1 MTPSQIKQA
10 LKIRVLRADK
20 AERLFNQAR
29 AVEAEAMNALNQAQW
44 QLENFDTSYEQRIEA
59 FFLRTSTGLSPD
71 TLHSTRTFHADLVLE
86 REGIV
91 VVIEKAEHA
100 FAVAN
105 QHVAERR
112 TEWAAASRAAD
123 NLRELYDKKV
133 SAEKRDQE
141 RREEMDADELSIARA
156 YRDAG

>member
-10 LKIRVLRADK
+10 LNIRVLRADK
-20 AERLFNQAR
+20 AERVLNHAR
-29 AVEAEAMNALNQAQW
+29 ALEVQAINTLHNAQW

-59 FFLRTSTGLSPD
+59 FFERTSTGLSPD
-71 TLHSTRTFHADLVLE
+71 SLHSTRTFHADLAAE
-86 REGIV
+86 RDGIV
-91 VVIEKAEHA
+91 NMIGNAQQNVTGAGQYVSEK
-100 FAVAN
+100 
-105 QHVAERR
+105 R

-123 NLRELYDKKV
+123 NLRELYDKKI
-133 SAEKRDQE
+133 SAAKREQE

>member
-20 AERLFNQAR
+20 AERAFNQAR
-29 AVEAEAMNALNQAQW
+29 ADETEAFNALHQAQW

-71 TLHSTRTFHADLVLE
+71 MLHSTRTFHADLALE
-86 REGIV
+86 RDGIV
-91 VVIEKAEHA
+91 TVIGQAEHA
-100 FAVAN
+100 VAVAN
-105 QHVAERR
+105 QYVAERR